1 MPTSKPKAG
10 RPRLWLLLLAVSAT
24 SLTGCAPTRSTEACP
39 APVMPSRC
47 AVDFYE
53 QTQTPACFDDWIDK
67 LERQQCVLAGKKD
80 CGK

>member
-1 MPTSKPKAG
+1 
-10 RPRLWLLLLAVSAT
+10 
-24 SLTGCAPTRSTEACP
+24 
-39 APVMPSRC
+39 MPSRC

-67 LERQQCVLAGKKD
+67 LERQQCVLAGKTD